1 MTTPE
6 RMAKL
11 LTDWIGVIEQHDE
24 LRQSIPLTGLRADLR
39 TAAAILRGV
48 RQEGGS
54 AAPDPLSGEMQN
66 IERLA
71 ALLEAADM
79 MLPRGEPRPRKRIA
93 EYLIARGATP
103 GV

>member
-1 MTTPE
+1 MYTTVGG
-6 RMAKL
+6 AATGYHK
-11 LTDWIGVIEQHDE
+11 DVVI
-24 LRQSIPLTGLRADLR
+24 LM
-39 TAAAILRGV
+39 
-48 RQEGGS
+48 
-54 AAPDPLSGEMQN
+54 SGDVQN